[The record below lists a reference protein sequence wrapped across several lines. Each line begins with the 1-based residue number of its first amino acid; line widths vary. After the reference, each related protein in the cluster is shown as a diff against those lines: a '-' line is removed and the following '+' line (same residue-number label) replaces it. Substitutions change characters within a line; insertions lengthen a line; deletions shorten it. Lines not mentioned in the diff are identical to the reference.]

1 MASGRELCYCMLAG
15 IALCYGITFV
25 LVSPPSELVRKYK
38 ISLKSSKI

>member
-15 IALCYGITFV
+15 IALCYGVTFV

-38 ISLKSSKI
+38 ISPK